1 MIDLFGYSV
10 EIDTKL
16 TKDWYIQ
23 SKGWNCVCGH
33 CRNFMKIVEED
44 NLPEEVTGIL
54 NELDIPVEKPT
65 YVCEIHHDDKE
76 LLYQFSY
83 RIAGNILTEKNKG
96 TSFEWGQVRCCHE
109 PYPYGAPDFPSP
121 YFDLEF
127 WVMLPWVLEE
137 PLT

>member
-10 EIDTKL
+10 EIDTRL
-16 TKDWYIQ
+16 TKDWYVQ
-23 SKGWNCVCGH
+23 SKGWNCDCGH

-44 NLPEEVTGIL
+44 NLPEEVTRIL
-54 NELDIPVEKPT
+54 SELDIPGEKPT
-65 YVCEIHHDDKE
+65 YVCEIYHDDKG

-83 RIAGNILTEKNKG
+83 RAAGSILTEKNKG
-96 TSFEWGQVRCCHE
+96 TSLEWGEIRCCHE

-121 YFDLEF
+121 HFDLEF
-127 WVMLPWVLEE
+127 WVTLPWILEE